1 MKFIHTFIIAAAIL
15 CTTVSATAQRRQAAT
30 FVQSDGTSVT
40 VSRVHKGQIGFYATN
55 DGLALLR
62 NAQGD
67 FCYTL
72 LQDTMLVATD
82 ILAHNFDERSA
93 DEQRAAAARF
103 ATASEAMARLFPHTQ
118 ASRRHALKLIPSTN
132 NGIGSYGES
141 LGGVVP
147 SIGKHRIPV
156 VMAEFADKTFQPY
169 STKEKITR
177 WLNEEGYNDE
187 KLGAGSVRDYF
198 YDQSNG
204 MLELNYEVVAKVTL
218 PQNYAYYGADANGRI
233 DPNRNLFFDDV
244 IRLAQEQGVDFSQ
257 YVAEGASGVY
267 NVAIVF
273 AGQGEQSSSLKEAG
287 SDDYLWACFVQGK
300 RTYNGVPILSFFI
313 SNEVFPSYV
322 DDSGKLV
329 TDSQGN
335 YITQSVMT
343 DGIGVF
349 CHEMGHALG
358 LPDFYYTGSD
368 HVIPDTLNTMGLWSV
383 MDMGNYVNNG
393 YWPVGYNAYELAC
406 LGWMEAVELKE
417 AQVATLAPIYQS
429 DSEHPRAYIIRNATV
444 PTDFL
449 MLENRQ
455 QGKWYPSAMG
465 HGMLVTHVDYNASI
479 WSANIIN
486 NTPDH
491 QRFSYIP
498 ADDDKGNVGMQ
509 SKDQLQ
515 GDLFP
520 GTTGK
525 TSLTDN
531 SSAFPLSYYGP
542 LNKPLFDIHE
552 TEEQNVVFTFIDPS
566 LTAIGKI
573 LPESTS
579 AEQVYT
585 LDGRSVKGAKA
596 KGLYIIKS
604 HGASRL
610 HYHTG
615 K

>member
-1 MKFIHTFIIAAAIL
+1 MKHLHTLLIAVALL
-15 CTTVSATAQRRQAAT
+15 CLTVTATAQSRQSAT
-30 FVQSDGTSVT
+30 FIQSDCHSVT
-40 VSRVHKGQIGFYATN
+40 VSRVRNDQAVFYATT
-55 DGLALLR
+55 DGMVLLK

-72 LQDTMLVATD
+72 IEDSTLVTTG
-82 ILAHNFDERSA
+82 IPAHNPGERSA
-93 DEQRAAAARF
+93 DEQHAVETRYVSIA
-103 ATASEAMARLFPHTQ
+103 EAMARLFPNMQ
-118 ASRRHALKLIPSTN
+118 ASRRSALKLVSPSD
-132 NGIGSYGES
+132 NGIGRYGVS

-156 VMAEFADKTFQPY
+156 VMAEFADKTFQSF

-198 YDQSNG
+198 FDQSNG

-218 PQNYAYYGADANGRI
+218 PQNYAYYGADVDNNV
-233 DPNRNLFFDDV
+233 DKNRSIFFDDV

-267 NVAIVF
+267 NVAIVY
-273 AGQGEQSSSLKEAG
+273 AGQGEQSSSIKEVG
-287 SDDYLWACFVQGK
+287 SDDYLWACCVSGK
-300 RTYNGVPILSFFI
+300 RTYNGVSFLSFFI
-313 SNEVFPSYV
+313 SNEVFPSYK
-322 DDSGKLV
+322 DENGNIV
-329 TDSQGN
+329 TDSEGN
-335 YITQSVMT
+335 YLTQSVTT

-358 LPDFYYTGSD
+358 LPDFYYTGKD
-368 HVIPDTLNTMGLWSV
+368 PVIPDTLHTMGLWSV

-406 LGWMEAVELKE
+406 LGWIEAVELKE
-417 AQVATLAPIYQS
+417 AQVATLAPIHQI
-429 DSEHPRAYIIRNATV
+429 DSEHPRAYVIRNEAV

-449 MLENRQ
+449 VLENRQ
-455 QGKWYPSAMG
+455 VGKWYPSPMG

-479 WSANIIN
+479 WKANTIN
-486 NTPDH
+486 NTPNH
-491 QRFSYIP
+491 PRFSYIP

-509 SKDQLQ
+509 SKEQLQ

-525 TSLTDN
+525 TGLTDN
-531 SSAFPLSYYGP
+531 STAFPLSYNGA
-542 LNKPLFDIHE
+542 LNKPLYDIHE
-552 TEEQNVVFTFIDPS
+552 TEDHNVVFTFIDPS
-566 LTAIGKI
+566 LTAIDKI
-573 LPESTS
+573 LPDSTS

-585 LDGRSVKGAKA
+585 LDGRSVKDPLTN
-596 KGLYIIKS
+596 GLYIIRS
-604 HGASRL
+604 NGTSRL
-610 HYHTG
+610 HYHSG